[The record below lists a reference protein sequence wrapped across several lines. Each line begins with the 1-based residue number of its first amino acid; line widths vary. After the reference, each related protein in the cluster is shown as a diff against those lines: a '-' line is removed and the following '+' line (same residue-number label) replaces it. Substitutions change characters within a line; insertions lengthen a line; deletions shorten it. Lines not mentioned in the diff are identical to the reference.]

1 MIHEVY
7 TYRIHSGSV
16 ISLVMIY
23 DGFVTA
29 LCCSESSTAIPQG
42 AGGGM
47 SDDED
52 RRSLSEDED
61 GEIEDGAAVDA
72 IGGEEGGA
80 DGASVDGELEPDRQE
95 KLDAKAGTAE
105 PMMQRAEELDHRA
118 SDMHNDGETYNDDD
132 DESYGGAPVEVD
144 EYEPVEYQVTTR
156 EPSALAQIY
165 GDGASAG
172 VELKPELARGLK
184 LHGVH
189 ELVTWTCT
197 DGVGMPPRW
206 AFVRNKPL
214 VSCVVLVCAPGVDH
228 ARLSTAAELTP
239 NIKKL
244 LGQGVPTWFD
254 TPTATEGNVVKAL
267 LFSVPGQGGDG
278 EPRRGGVARYAARAN
293 NADEKNADDAARDDA
308 KGPYGGTDAR
318 DLLRRIGDGPFPPEH
333 YLLSAADMAE
343 MDYPIPT
350 LVPTRDDDAA
360 VRDDDAAVRDD
371 DTAGDAPVGRKRRRD
386 DAGHEGSTQ
395 LCALA
400 LPEGYVVTQPA
411 GAGVARHPPL
421 TMCAM
426 DCEMCY
432 VGVGAN
438 ERLELTR
445 CSVVGPDGSVIYDKL
460 VKPAE
465 PITNYNTAHS
475 GITEEQMRGVTT
487 TLEDVQ
493 RELLELVACET
504 IVIGHSLE
512 NDLKRLRLIH
522 ARCVDTVALYPH
534 QRGPPYRTKLA
545 HLTERYLARK
555 IQEGSHDSVADARA
569 TLELAMLKFVF
580 GPGFGQRPAAGASL
594 FETLAANGTACH
606 AIGPQITMRECASSG
621 VARSKTTASDE
632 ATAVTAAAW
641 IAELDAKAKKTSSDE
656 GDGDGKGFLVFAH
669 LRGYHRHLEESNKRW
684 AEHTGQARAA
694 EEYASIR
701 AEATNGAAADAGPA
715 NTKGDGE
722 TGEDGGVAIDPGDGY
737 CDVEEG
743 IAADA
748 ALMDLDERVRQLWDA
763 MPTNGML
770 ILCTGAGDTARAR
783 TLQERKWK
791 RSRGLGP
798 WGAWTDEAEEEL
810 RRLRERVSRGVV
822 FAGVKQKST

>member
-1 MIHEVY
+1 
-7 TYRIHSGSV
+7 
-16 ISLVMIY
+16 
-23 DGFVTA
+23 
-29 LCCSESSTAIPQG
+29 
-42 AGGGM
+42 M

-61 GEIEDGAAVDA
+61 GEIEDGGAVDA

-80 DGASVDGELEPDRQE
+80 DGASVDGELERDRLE
-95 KLDAKAGTAE
+95 MLARLDAKASME
-105 PMMQRAEELDHRA
+105 ELMMQRAEELDYHA
-118 SDMHNDGETYNDDD
+118 SDMYNDDD
-132 DESYGGAPVEVD
+132 DSYGGAPVEVD
-144 EYEPVEYQVTTR
+144 EYEPVEYQVATR
-156 EPSALAQIY
+156 EPSSLAQIY

-214 VSCVVLVCAPGVDH
+214 VSCVLLVCAPGVDH
-228 ARLSTAAELTP
+228 ARASTAAELTP
-239 NIKKL
+239 NVKKR
-244 LGQGVPTWFD
+244 LGTGVPTWFD
-254 TPTATEGNVVKAL
+254 NPTATEVNILKGL
-267 LFSVPGQGGDG
+267 LFSVPAGGDG
-278 EPRRGGVARYAARAN
+278 EPRRGGVARSRAN
-293 NADEKNADDAARDDA
+293 DGDKKGATAGAAGDA
-308 KGPYGGTDAR
+308 KGPYGSTDAR

-350 LVPTRDDDAA
+350 LVPTRDTAGD
-360 VRDDDAAVRDD
+360 DD
-371 DTAGDAPVGRKRRRD
+371 DTAGDDDAAGDDAAGVGRKRRRD
-386 DAGHEGSTQ
+386 DAGHEGSTSR
-395 LCALA
+395 ALA

-411 GAGVARHPPL
+411 GGGVARHPPL

-432 VGVGAN
+432 VGMGAD

-504 IVIGHSLE
+504 IVVGHSLE

-632 ATAVTAAAW
+632 ATAVTAAEW
-641 IAELDAKAKKTSSDE
+641 IAELHSKKKKTSQSD

-669 LRGYHRHLEESNKRW
+669 LRGYHRHLDESNKRW

-701 AEATNGAAADAGPA
+701 AAAENGRSDAARDATP
-715 NTKGDGE
+715 KGDGE
-722 TGEDGGVAIDPGDGY
+722 NGEPDGGIAIEAGDGY

-763 MPTNGML
+763 MPENGML

-783 TLQERKWK
+783 TAQERKWK

-798 WGAWTDEAEEEL
+798 WGPWTDEAEEEL

>member
-1 MIHEVY
+1 
-7 TYRIHSGSV
+7 
-16 ISLVMIY
+16 
-23 DGFVTA
+23 
-29 LCCSESSTAIPQG
+29 
-42 AGGGM
+42 M

-61 GEIEDGAAVDA
+61 GEIEDGGAVDA

-80 DGASVDGELEPDRQE
+80 DGASVDGELERDRLE
-95 KLDAKAGTAE
+95 MLARLDAKASME
-105 PMMQRAEELDHRA
+105 ELMMQRAEELDYHA
-118 SDMHNDGETYNDDD
+118 SDMYNDDD
-132 DESYGGAPVEVD
+132 DSYGGAPVEVD
-144 EYEPVEYQVTTR
+144 EYEPVEYQVATR

-214 VSCVVLVCAPGVDH
+214 VSCVLLVCAPGVDH
-228 ARLSTAAELTP
+228 ARASTAAELTP
-239 NIKKL
+239 NVKKR
-244 LGQGVPTWFD
+244 LGTGVPTWFD
-254 TPTATEGNVVKAL
+254 NPTATEGNILKAL
-267 LFSVPGQGGDG
+267 LFSVPAGGDG
-278 EPRRGGVARYAARAN
+278 EPRRGGVARSRAN
-293 NADEKNADDAARDDA
+293 DGDEKGAGAANSRRSGDA
-308 KGPYGGTDAR
+308 KGPYGSTDAR

-350 LVPTRDDDAA
+350 LVPTRDDTAG
-360 VRDDDAAVRDD
+360 DDDAAGDD
-371 DTAGDAPVGRKRRRD
+371 AAGVGRKRRRD
-386 DAGHEGSTQ
+386 DAGHEGSTSR
-395 LCALA
+395 ALA
-400 LPEGYVVTQPA
+400 LPKGYVVTQPA
-411 GAGVARHPPL
+411 GGGVARHPPL

-432 VGVGAN
+432 VGVGAD

-580 GPGFGQRPAAGASL
+580 GPGFGQRPAVGASL

-632 ATAVTAAAW
+632 ATAVTAAEW
-641 IAELDAKAKKTSSDE
+641 IAELDAKKKKTSS
-656 GDGDGKGFLVFAH
+656 DGDGKGFLVFAH
-669 LRGYHRHLEESNKRW
+669 LRGYHRHLDESNKRW

-701 AEATNGAAADAGPA
+701 AAAENGRS
-715 NTKGDGE
+715 
-722 TGEDGGVAIDPGDGY
+722 
-737 CDVEEG
+737 
-743 IAADA
+743 DA
-748 ALMDLDERVRQLWDA
+748 ARDA
-763 MPTNGML
+763 TLKG
-770 ILCTGAGDTARAR
+770 TAR
-783 TLQERKWK
+783 TGSPTEGS
-791 RSRGLGP
+791 RSRRATGT
-798 WGAWTDEAEEEL
+798 ATS
-810 RRLRERVSRGVV
+810 RRASPRTPR
-822 FAGVKQKST
+822 

>member
-1 MIHEVY
+1 
-7 TYRIHSGSV
+7 
-16 ISLVMIY
+16 
-23 DGFVTA
+23 
-29 LCCSESSTAIPQG
+29 
-42 AGGGM
+42 M

-80 DGASVDGELEPDRQE
+80 DGASVDGELERDRLE
-95 KLDAKAGTAE
+95 MLARLDAKASME
-105 PMMQRAEELDHRA
+105 ELMMQRAEELDYHA
-118 SDMHNDGETYNDDD
+118 SDMYNDDD
-132 DESYGGAPVEVD
+132 DSCWPPVEVD
-144 EYEPVEYQVTTR
+144 EYEPVEYQVATR
-156 EPSALAQIY
+156 EPSSLAQIY

-214 VSCVVLVCAPGVDH
+214 VSCVLLVCAPGVDH
-228 ARLSTAAELTP
+228 ARASTAAELTP
-239 NIKKL
+239 NVKKR
-244 LGQGVPTWFD
+244 LGTGVPTWFD
-254 TPTATEGNVVKAL
+254 NPTATEGNILKAL
-267 LFSVPGQGGDG
+267 LFSVPAGGDG
-278 EPRRGGVARYAARAN
+278 EPRRGGVARSRAN
-293 NADEKNADDAARDDA
+293 DGDEKGAGAAGTAGAAGDA
-308 KGPYGGTDAR
+308 KGPYGSTDAR

-343 MDYPIPT
+343 MEYPIPT
-350 LVPTRDDDAA
+350 LVPTLDTAGDDDAA
-360 VRDDDAAVRDD
+360 GDDAA
-371 DTAGDAPVGRKRRRD
+371 GVGRKRRRD
-386 DAGHEGSTQ
+386 DAGHEGSTSR
-395 LCALA
+395 ALA
-400 LPEGYVVTQPA
+400 LPKGYVVTQPA
-411 GAGVARHPPL
+411 GGGVARHPPL

-432 VGVGAN
+432 VGVGAD

-580 GPGFGQRPAAGASL
+580 GPGFGQRPAAGTSL
-594 FETLAANGTACH
+594 FETLAANGTAVH
-606 AIGPQITMRECASSG
+606 ACGPQITMRECASSG

-632 ATAVTAAAW
+632 ATAVTAAEW
-641 IAELDAKAKKTSSDE
+641 IAELADAKKKKE
-656 GDGDGKGFLVFAH
+656 DGDGKGFLVFAH

-701 AEATNGAAADAGPA
+701 AAVENGGPDAGPA
-715 NTKGDGE
+715 ATTKGDGE
-722 TGEDGGVAIDPGDGY
+722 NDEGEDGGIAIDAGDGY

-763 MPTNGML
+763 MPANGML

-783 TLQERKWK
+783 LLQERKWK

-798 WGAWTDEAEEEL
+798 WGPWTDEAEEEL

>member
-1 MIHEVY
+1 
-7 TYRIHSGSV
+7 
-16 ISLVMIY
+16 
-23 DGFVTA
+23 
-29 LCCSESSTAIPQG
+29 
-42 AGGGM
+42 M

-80 DGASVDGELEPDRQE
+80 DGASVDGELERDRLE
-95 KLDAKAGTAE
+95 MLARLDAKASMVE
-105 PMMQRAEELDHRA
+105 LMMQRAEELDHRA
-118 SDMHNDGETYNDDD
+118 SDMYNDGDMYNDDD
-132 DESYGGAPVEVD
+132 DELYGGAPVEVD

-197 DGVGMPPRW
+197 DGVGVSPRW

-214 VSCVVLVCAPGVDH
+214 VSCVLLVCAPGVDH
-228 ARLSTAAELTP
+228 ARASTAAELTP
-239 NIKKL
+239 NIKKR
-244 LGQGVPTWFD
+244 LGTGVPTWFD
-254 TPTATEGNVVKAL
+254 NPTATEGNVLKAL
-267 LFSVPGQGGDG
+267 LFSVPAGADG
-278 EPRRGGVARYAARAN
+278 EPRRGGVARSAGARAN
-293 NADEKNADDAARDDA
+293 DTAGDKKDAEAANTAGDA
-308 KGPYGGTDAR
+308 KGPYGSTDAR

-350 LVPTRDDDAA
+350 LVSTQLDDAA
-360 VRDDDAAVRDD
+360 VGLDTAGDD
-371 DTAGDAPVGRKRRRD
+371 DTAGDHAAGVGRKRRRD
-386 DAGHEGSTQ
+386 DAGHEGGSTSSR
-395 LCALA
+395 ALA

-411 GAGVARHPPL
+411 GGGVARHPPL

-493 RELLELVACET
+493 RELLELIACET

-594 FETLAANGTACH
+594 FETLAANGTAVH
-606 AIGPQITMRECASSG
+606 ACGPQITMRECASSG

-632 ATAVTAAAW
+632 ATAVTAAEW
-641 IAELDAKAKKTSSDE
+641 IAELADAKKKKE
-656 GDGDGKGFLVFAH
+656 DGDGKGFLVFAH

-701 AEATNGAAADAGPA
+701 AAVENGGPDAGPA
-715 NTKGDGE
+715 ATTKGDGE
-722 TGEDGGVAIDPGDGY
+722 NDEGEDGGIAIDAGDGY

-763 MPTNGML
+763 MPANGML
-770 ILCTGAGDTARAR
+770 ILCTGAGDTARTR

-798 WGAWTDEAEEEL
+798 WGPWTDEAEEEL

-822 FAGVKQKST
+822 FAGVKQQST